1 MLASNPTTYIGQNPT
16 DMARKRKTKAKI
28 KKEKPLV
35 PVYDIMEV
43 RNCLD
48 IGWTNWDDIRHSA
61 YCEWAIRDYF
71 KHK

>member
-1 MLASNPTTYIGQNPT
+1 
-16 DMARKRKTKAKI
+16 MARKRKTKAKI
-28 KKEKPLV
+28 KQEKPVV

-48 IGWTNWDDIRHSA
+48 MGWTNWDDIRYSA

-71 KHK
+71 KDK